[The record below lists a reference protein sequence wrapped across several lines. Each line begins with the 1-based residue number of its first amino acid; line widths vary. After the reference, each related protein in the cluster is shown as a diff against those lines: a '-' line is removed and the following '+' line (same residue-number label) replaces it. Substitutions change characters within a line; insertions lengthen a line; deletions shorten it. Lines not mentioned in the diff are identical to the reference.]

1 MNRILLSLLTLI
13 VAAFP
18 IASSAQQLVG
28 TYKLLS
34 FNADYDDGA
43 SKEVFGKLPSGYLIL
58 TPKRLMVILVSEGRM
73 PGSTPDQK
81 AALLSSMFSY
91 TGTYQVDG
99 SRLVTDVDVSWNQA
113 WTGSKQGRTWLIEG
127 NRLVLTTDKAPSV
140 LEPSKMTVG
149 RLVWEKVE

>member
-1 MNRILLSLLTLI
+1 MKRILFSLLI
-13 VAAFP
+13 GVAIP
-18 IASSAQQLVG
+18 IDSSAQQLAG

-34 FNADYDDGA
+34 FAADYDDGT
-43 SKEVFGKLPSGYLIL
+43 SKEVFGKQPSGYLIL
-58 TPKRLMVILVSEGRM
+58 TPKRLMVIIVSESRT

-91 TGTYQVDG
+91 TGPYRVEG
-99 SRLVTDVDVSWNQA
+99 SKLVTDVDVSWNQA
-113 WTGSKQGRTWLIEG
+113 WTGSKQGRTWVIEG